1 MHVFDIFYFIAPNPP
16 KTINVMVLGSNSLQI
31 GWDSVQYRYGTVS
44 YLVYYNITQLK
55 YEAKATK
62 STSVLLTGL
71 TPYTKYEVKVAVVV
85 RPWGANDGSE
95 DVTSTTNMTKLIVTL
110 HASNIFDV
118 SLFIYCCCMHC

>member
-1 MHVFDIFYFIAPNPP
+1 MA
-16 KTINVMVLGSNSLQI
+16 LGSKSLEI
-31 GWDSVQYRYGTVS
+31 EWDSVQYRYGTVS

-55 YEAKATK
+55 YEAKTTK

-95 DVTSTTNMTKLIVTL
+95 DVTSTTNKTKLIATL

-118 SLFIYCCCMHC
+118 SLFIYCCCMHCQFFRT